1 MKKHYE
7 RIFIRIFSF
16 SVLFFFSLLITGC
29 NDEPVDDTPSRLTGT
44 WHQISQSKAGVA
56 IAKDST
62 RMILQIN
69 ANQICVICDSTK
81 AAVTA
86 GKVIKRS
93 GWSYTGGLFNLAI
106 DIPVSWK
113 PVLTDQQLTLEKIE
127 FNPSGELIK
136 TSQVYRRV
144 TDIVIE

>member
-7 RIFIRIFSF
+7 RIFIRIFTF
-16 SVLFFFSLLITGC
+16 SVFFIFSLFITGC
-29 NDEPVDDTPSRLTGT
+29 NDEPVDDTPSRITGT

-69 ANQICVICDSTK
+69 SNQICVICDSTK

-86 GKVIKRS
+86 NKVIKRS

-106 DIPVSWK
+106 DIPVSWT
-113 PVLTDQQLTLEKIE
+113 PVITDEQLTLEKIE
-127 FNPSGELIK
+127 FSPSGTLVK
-136 TSQVYRRV
+136 TSQVYQRV
-144 TDIVIE
+144 ANLVID